1 MNQNKLTFESEGLVV
16 DYISFNIEGLVDKT
30 ELERIANYL
39 FQNFGFNST
48 FAVGLDGKEEILF
61 DYPKNK
67 YHIYFRAYRYCD
79 IYWQGIKIDF
89 SGNNGNQLYNLIV
102 ANEINW
108 EKFNHEKGIQLC
120 RIDLCYVHN
129 KPNNNTSAQSFL
141 KQCYEKVVQNNV
153 IRNFSLQKNS
163 SSLILKIG
171 KRGSPNY
178 YRVYEKNT
186 EIRFELEQRGT
197 KIKALQKLILKHHI
211 KEFEQIMTE
220 NFFKYTKKVLVID
233 ENYTDWLIDY
243 LRRQNKPKES
253 LSLVTGYFNQ
263 SSYNLI
269 NTDEKK
275 KFFRFLQFITFSHS
289 QPTYTKTFWG
299 QPYSIVQFKITDFM
313 DFIQIPNKNQYQ
325 REQLIQFLEEL
336 QTMKPFVKIYTNESF
351 QSFTVFP
358 AVKIRKEFGEYGPWI
373 VKIAILKE
381 LHLYSYRFFFPT
393 YFLTYQNNLELQTK
407 LHFIQSYSSQNLKKT
422 FYSNQIL
429 EKYKL
434 ANSQKKAQLKQL
446 IQYLFQQALKY
457 KIIQKD
463 CQIEFKNKKIQFIQ
477 IQQLT
482 PLLIGQIEIINFY
495 ERVF

>member
-48 FAVGLDGKEEILF
+48 FAVGLDGKEETLF
-61 DYPKNK
+61 DDPKNK

-79 IYWQGIKIDF
+79 VCWQGIKIDF

-108 EKFNHEKGIQLC
+108 KKFNHEKGLQLC

-129 KPNNNTSAQSFL
+129 KPNNNTSVQSFL

-163 SSLILKIG
+163 SSFILKIG

-178 YRVYEKNT
+178 YRIYEKNT
-186 EIRFELEQRGT
+186 KIRFELEQRGT

-243 LRRQNKPKES
+243 LRRQNKSKES

-275 KFFRFLQFITFSHS
+275 NFL
-289 QPTYTKTFWG
+289 
-299 QPYSIVQFKITDFM
+299 DFYNLSLLV
-313 DFIQIPNKNQYQ
+313 ILN
-325 REQLIQFLEEL
+325 QLIQKLFGLNRIL
-336 QTMKPFVKIYTNESF
+336 SF
-351 QSFTVFP
+351 NLKLPTL
-358 AVKIRKEFGEYGPWI
+358 WI
-373 VKIAILKE
+373 LFK
-381 LHLYSYRFFFPT
+381 FPT
-393 YFLTYQNNLELQTK
+393 KININE
-407 LHFIQSYSSQNLKKT
+407 
-422 FYSNQIL
+422 
-429 EKYKL
+429 
-434 ANSQKKAQLKQL
+434 NS
-446 IQYLFQQALKY
+446 
-457 KIIQKD
+457 
-463 CQIEFKNKKIQFIQ
+463 
-477 IQQLT
+477 
-482 PLLIGQIEIINFY
+482 
-495 ERVF
+495 